1 MTSSLTRQAPTLTLP
16 RERGREWEGAAPAA
30 VAAWSEL
37 LAIYIHWPFC
47 RSKCPYC
54 DFNSH
59 VRDGVDQARWTDAL
73 MRDLERQAE
82 LTAGRAVGSVFFG
95 GGTPSLMP
103 PATVRKLLDEVRSNW
118 AVRPDVEITLEANP
132 NSAEADR
139 FRAFAAAGVNRL
151 SLGVQALDPEALRFL
166 GRAHD
171 RKEAI
176 AAIQHARATFPQF
189 SFDLIYARPGQS
201 VAAWRRELDEAL
213 ALAGEHLSLY
223 QLTIEPGTA
232 FATLAQCGELVPPE
246 EDITAA
252 LFETTQER
260 LAAAGLPAYEIS
272 NHARPGAECRHNLA
286 YWRYQDYAGI
296 GPGAHG
302 RLTLGGTKYAT
313 RQHRLPEKWL
323 AAVETKGTGI
333 EERAAIDRATTV
345 EEMLMMG
352 LRLVEGVSRARL
364 ECAAN
369 CDAETLFGTNLAPL
383 IDGGFLTL
391 DAERLAATPAGR
403 QRLNAVLGALL
414 S

>member
-1 MTSSLTRQAPTLTLP
+1 M
-16 RERGREWEGAAPAA
+16 GAEPLA
-30 VAAWSEL
+30 V
-37 LAIYIHWPFC
+37 YIHWPFC

-59 VRDGVDQARWTDAL
+59 VRDSVDAARWTRAL
-73 MRDLERQAE
+73 LSDLEHQAE
-82 LTAGRAVGSVFFG
+82 LTTGRQVGSVFFG

-103 PATVRKLLDEVRSNW
+103 PATVGELIDSVQSHW
-118 AVRPDVEITLEANP
+118 AIMPDIEITIEANP

-151 SLGVQALDPEALRFL
+151 SLGVQSLDPSALRLL

-171 RKEAI
+171 REEAV
-176 AAIQHARATFPQF
+176 AAIEHAREIFPRF

-201 VAAWRRELDEAL
+201 VAAWRSELDEAL
-213 ALAGEHLSLY
+213 TLAGEHLSLY

-232 FATLAQCGELVPPE
+232 FATLARRGELALPE
-246 EDITAA
+246 EDSTAA
-252 LFETTQER
+252 LFEMTQER

-286 YWRYQDYAGI
+286 YWRYQDYVGI

-302 RLTLGGTKYAT
+302 RLTRTGTKLAT
-313 RQHRLPEKWL
+313 RQYRLPEKWL
-323 AAVETKGTGI
+323 TAVEAKGTGI
-333 EERAAIDRATTV
+333 EETTPIDRETAI

-352 LRLVEGVSRARL
+352 LRLVEGASRQRL
-364 ECAAN
+364 EQISG
-369 CDAETLFGTNLAPL
+369 CDAETVLGCNLAPL
-383 IDGGFLTL
+383 IEGGFLTL
-391 DAERLAATPAGR
+391 DAERLAATAAGR